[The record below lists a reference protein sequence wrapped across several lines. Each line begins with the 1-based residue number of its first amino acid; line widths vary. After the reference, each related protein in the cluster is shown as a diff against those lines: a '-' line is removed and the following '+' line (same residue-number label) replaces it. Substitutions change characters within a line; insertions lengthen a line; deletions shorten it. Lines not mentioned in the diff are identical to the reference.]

1 METEV
6 KLTKLA
12 SCAGCGAKVGA
23 GTLVKLLDGFRTHSD
38 PRLLVGYDKSDDAS
52 VYYLD
57 ENTALVQTT
66 DFFPPIVDD
75 PFLYGQIA
83 AANAISDVYAMGG
96 EPKLALNI
104 LCLPESMTQ
113 DMVQELLRGGYDK
126 AYEAGAIITGGHTI
140 HGAEPIYGLAVSGFV
155 DPRRILT
162 NSGARPGDVL
172 LLTKPL
178 GVGVLTTAAK
188 AGLAGGAV
196 MDRIYRQM
204 ATLNRTAR
212 DIMVKY
218 RVHSCTDV
226 TGFALLG
233 HSFEMAQGSGCTVHI
248 QSGNVPFHPEA
259 WDLAAM
265 GLIPAGA
272 YRNRDYAEKGVTVRG
287 NVSRTMQDLL
297 YDPQTSGG
305 LLIALPE
312 AAAHVRTETFDDAVD
327 VPPGFDARAKGDD
340 QIRHVRGKAAGLLA
354 HGGVHEDLRTELA
367 QARAIFV
374 HQQGQGLSGLP
385 EGTAGGRIGA
395 QTGFESFHPGLA
407 FEDRLGKDH
416 QTADGTRPGALQ
428 QHEPVQ
434 ARVPQFQGHTGAHV
448 SGTPDDDKGTESF
461 LHHDKNASCRASR
474 QGPGDARTG
483 CLCPVPGRRMV
494 ACTRV
499 PGLMPEEET
508 TRKERS

>member
-12 SCAGCGAKVGA
+12 SCAGCGAKMGA

-52 VYYLD
+52 VYLLD

-104 LCLPESMTQ
+104 LCLPESMTRE
-113 DMVQELLRGGYDK
+113 MVQELLRGGYDK

-155 DPRRILT
+155 HPKRVLT
-162 NSGARPGDVL
+162 NSGAKPGDVL

-188 AGLAGGAV
+188 AGLAEPAV

-204 ATLNRTAR
+204 AALNRTAR

-226 TGFALLG
+226 TGFSLMG
-233 HSFEMAQGSGCTVHI
+233 HSFEMAQGSGMSLHI
-248 QSGNVPFHPEA
+248 DSLSVPFHMEA
-259 WDLAAM
+259 LEFADM
-265 GLIPAGA
+265 GFIPAGA
-272 YRNRDYAEKGVTVRG
+272 YRNRTYVEKGILKKCEIPRALE
-287 NVSRTMQDLL
+287 DIFF
-297 YDPQTSGG
+297 DPQTSGG
-305 LLIALPE
+305 LLIAVAEKDAKDCL
-312 AAAHVRTETFDDAVD
+312 AALQAEIPNA
-327 VPPGFDARAKGDD
+327 A
-340 QIRHVRGKAAGLLA
+340 QIGYV
-354 HGGVHEDLRTELA
+354 TEL
-367 QARAIFV
+367 
-374 HQQGQGLSGLP
+374 
-385 EGTAGGRIGA
+385 
-395 QTGFESFHPGLA
+395 
-407 FEDRLGKDH
+407 
-416 QTADGTRPGALQ
+416 
-428 QHEPVQ
+428 HENYLIL
-434 ARVPQFQGHTGAHV
+434 
-448 SGTPDDDKGTESF
+448 E
-461 LHHDKNASCRASR
+461 
-474 QGPGDARTG
+474 
-483 CLCPVPGRRMV
+483 
-494 ACTRV
+494 
-499 PGLMPEEET
+499 
-508 TRKERS
+508 